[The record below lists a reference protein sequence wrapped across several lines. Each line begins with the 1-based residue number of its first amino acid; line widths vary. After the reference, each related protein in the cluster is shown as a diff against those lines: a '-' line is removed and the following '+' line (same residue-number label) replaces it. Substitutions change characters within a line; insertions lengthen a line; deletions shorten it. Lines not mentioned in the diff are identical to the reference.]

1 VSRSLDLAAADEW
14 TAHDPFG
21 GVKAADMPKSPPKT
35 SHGNRPV
42 SLRAA
47 RGGYVSFRVLVRGRG
62 RFRLNVSFDGG
73 LEADLYRAW
82 YHPLDQGGG
91 NARLYMPDA
100 LVPAKRAQVFEIPD
114 PDNSITDQSLQEFW
128 VDVFVPPDARP
139 GEVTGRVRLSAGADS
154 SDLPVRVEV
163 LEAVVPET
171 PCVAMDHN
179 SYGARWLADYYP
191 KAIPGNP
198 ATERYWQ
205 KITALLQHYHRIV
218 HEHRGTFHNLG
229 YGHSGQFDPIY
240 GPRAVGRGRE
250 KRLQDWGY
258 FDRHYGPLLDGSAFR
273 TAAPGLPAP
282 RRPAT
287 PVWGV
292 YTPINPDWPASYLW
306 WGEPGY
312 EVEFT
317 RCVGQFDEHFR
328 VNGWTRSHVEFFFN
342 HKKRYRWFEWDGD
355 EVKYTKDD
363 AYHLEMIRLWKKAIG
378 DSPVPWVY
386 RADVSWRMKEQFDRL
401 GGSRNLWDC
410 GGFCAWYPEE
420 IRRVLARGEIVT
432 WYGGYPPIDAA
443 SSGVLEN
450 LYRTWARGLH
460 GFGAWQTPV
469 PGPDPWFACEG
480 AATGAIYPG
489 ERFGIEGPIPS
500 IRLKVLRNGIQD
512 IDLLD
517 LAARQSGRLE
527 QARAQLIEA
536 VGVPVWQKPPR
547 VARELPPEDWDS
559 VNLQTEHEPVM
570 APDERLGPAW
580 WAVVR
585 DLAFSAAQPTER
597 R

>member
-1 VSRSLDLAAADEW
+1 MSTSFRLAVADEW
-14 TAHDPFG
+14 AAHDPFG
-21 GVKAADMPKSPPKT
+21 RVKPADARKHPPKAPDEDGT
-35 SHGNRPV
+35 V
-42 SLRAA
+42 VLRAA
-47 RGGYVSFRVLVRGRG
+47 CGGYASFRVLVRGRG
-62 RFRLNVSFDGG
+62 RFRLSVSLDGG

-91 NARLYMPDA
+91 QSKVYLPDA
-100 LVPAKRAQVFEIPD
+100 LIPARKNQVFEIPD
-114 PDNSITDQSLQEFW
+114 PDNRIPGQSVQEFW

-139 GEVTGRVRLSAGADS
+139 GEVTGRVRLSAGGDS
-154 SDLPVRVEV
+154 SDLAVRVDV

-171 PCVAMDHN
+171 PCVVIDHN
-179 SYGARWLADYYP
+179 SYGCRWLADYYP
-191 KAIPGNP
+191 RALRGNR
-198 ATERYWQ
+198 ASEHYWH
-205 KITALLQHYHRIV
+205 KSAELLQHYHRVV

-250 KRLQDWGY
+250 KRLQDWDY
-258 FDRHYGPLLDGSAFR
+258 FDRHYGPLLLGSAFR
-273 TAAPGLPAP
+273 TASPGLPTP

-292 YTPINPDWPASYLW
+292 YAPINPEWPASYLW

-328 VNGWTRSHVEFFFN
+328 VNGWTRSYVEFFFN

-355 EVKYTKDD
+355 EVKYAKDD

-386 RADVSWRMKEQFDRL
+386 RADVSWRMKWQFERL

-432 WYGGYPPIDAA
+432 WYGGYPRIDAA
-443 SSGVLEN
+443 TSGVLQN
-450 LYRTWARGLH
+450 LYRTWGRGLN
-460 GFGAWQTPV
+460 GFGAWQTV
-469 PGPDPWFACEG
+469 IPGRDPWFACDG

-517 LAARQSGRLE
+517 LAARQAGRLE
-527 QARAQLIEA
+527 QARAQLLEA

-559 VNLQTEHEPVM
+559 INLQAEHEPIMV
-570 APDERLGPAW
+570 PEERLGPGW
-580 WAVVR
+580 WAIVR
-585 DLAFSAAQPTER
+585 DLAFSAAR
-597 R
+597 RREPR